1 MPLTWPGI
9 GIPAGPDFVHGR
21 RPAGA
26 ATAATPAST
35 PVPTLP
41 ERVVAPPAHEPPPEP
56 PPEPPD
62 RLRRP
67 GRAVPALL
75 AAVLAG
81 GAAGAGVAWAV
92 DDDGVVSTI
101 VQQAP
106 GPEPAASGADTATAA
121 RAILPSVVQV
131 QAGRATGSGFVIDGA
146 GHVVTNQHVV
156 AGASQVTLLLAD
168 GRRVRAEVVGGDAG
182 EDIAVLRVVGTG
194 TAPAAARL
202 GTSDSLRIGQP
213 VIAVGSPLGLSG
225 TVTAGIVSAVDRTS
239 RLGGASRPM
248 VQTDASINPGNSG
261 GPLVDL
267 AGRVV
272 GVNTAIA
279 TTSARSGNIGI
290 GFAVPIDR
298 AVSVAER
305 VIASD

>member
-9 GIPAGPDFVHGR
+9 GVPAGPDFVPGR
-21 RPAGA
+21 RPADA
-26 ATAATPAST
+26 PASAVR
-35 PVPTLP
+35 PGP
-41 ERVVAPPAHEPPPEP
+41 ERVAAPPAHPPPRGP
-56 PPEPPD
+56 PG

-75 AAVLAG
+75 TALLAG
-81 GAAGAGVAWAV
+81 GAAGAGVAWVV
-92 DDDGVVSTI
+92 DEDGAVSTI

-106 GPEPAASGADTATAA
+106 GPEPTASRADTETAA
-121 RAILPSVVQV
+121 RGILPSVVQV
-131 QAGRATGSGFVIDGA
+131 QAARGTGSGFVIDGA
-146 GHVVTNQHVV
+146 GHVITNQHVV
-156 AGASQVTLLLAD
+156 AGVLEVMLLLAD
-168 GRRVRAEVVGGDAG
+168 GRRVRADVVGGDPA
-182 EDIAVLRVVGTG
+182 EDIAVLRLSGT
-194 TAPAAARL
+194 TPAAARL
-202 GTSDSLRIGQP
+202 GTSGSLQIGQP

-239 RLGGASRPM
+239 RVGGASRPM

-267 AGRVV
+267 TGRVV

-305 VIASD
+305 LIASS